1 MVTVDLRNHGR
12 STNIEGLLPPH
23 DLKNTARDIANLAKY
38 LDIWPDVVVGH
49 SLGGKVV
56 LQYALSSA
64 QGDYGDSTQLPKQV
78 WVLDCGPG
86 AYEGGYGTEEALY
99 SLKTLPTPIPSK
111 EWLADYI
118 INLGFPKFKADWICS
133 SLKKSGE
140 QWLLSFNVDVSKLDW
155 NVSHHKDEGN
165 SCERDTDYW
174 QLLEHPPKDMEIAV
188 VRTENWD
195 PDVAERLE
203 SLAKRESDESTGKV
217 SVDVVSN
224 SGHWIYRDQPE
235 KLMEIMTPR
244 LGDDGD
250 FAQWPKQVNALL
262 QYAFRDADYSALL
275 EQPPKDME
283 IAIVRTESWASDAV
297 ERLESLLRGKVM
309 NPEAESWLMLVP
321 ILDTGSTTYAPRDYD
336 SRLASLIQPN
346 N

>member
-1 MVTVDLRNHGR
+1 MINKDKNEFQHIYSVTTHQYHILSFNMAVIAYRDGTRALFDQFTSSSSLSSVSTFTIILIHGLLGCGNDFADFAHSLAQNLSASHASADWRMITVDLRNHGR

-165 SCERDTDYW
+165 SCER
-174 QLLEHPPKDMEIAV
+174 
-188 VRTENWD
+188 
-195 PDVAERLE
+195 
-203 SLAKRESDESTGKV
+203 
-217 SVDVVSN
+217 
-224 SGHWIYRDQPE
+224 
-235 KLMEIMTPR
+235 
-244 LGDDGD
+244 
-250 FAQWPKQVNALL
+250 
-262 QYAFRDADYSALL
+262 
-275 EQPPKDME
+275 
-283 IAIVRTESWASDAV
+283 
-297 ERLESLLRGKVM
+297 
-309 NPEAESWLMLVP
+309 
-321 ILDTGSTTYAPRDYD
+321 
-336 SRLASLIQPN
+336 
-346 N
+346 